1 MMRKSRR
8 NTSSRDSL
16 MLAGDAIH
24 TTDPQQDQLPPIEEP
39 HEIAPAKPKSF
50 GRGLRHKGTRLF
62 AALRVS
68 GDDRREHGKSLL
80 IVASQ
85 GNVDRIQQLID
96 AGGDPNYK
104 AKEDDESALHKAA
117 RAGHSEAISVLLTSL
132 AKLNAKNKIGETP
145 LHLASGVA
153 VGPVRVL
160 VNADARVDLSGLD
173 GWTALHNA
181 AVWGLP
187 DVLEVLVKAGA
198 PVNAKSK
205 GGHTALHQACYS
217 DSSECVRILLES
229 DAWVDAKA
237 GTTKR
242 NCGFY
247 DATPLHMAC
256 YMATQKIEFD
266 IAIIRLL
273 IEAGADLNAKTES
286 GKNGREITPLHIA
299 ARGRRADIVQLL
311 IDSGADF
318 DARAPVS
325 MRIIWA
331 DDLQIWD
338 DYNVIYTPLHFAV
351 AFNSTPT
358 IATLLKAGAS
368 GATDTGDRWEWQLL
382 HTAALHGAVASATC
396 LLRETETLRINTR
409 HLVGTPLH
417 IAASKGYSAIA
428 LLLLEHGADV
438 NSRGNKKRTPLHR
451 VLTARA
457 TNNSKSLESSIKIN
471 SRFYPLVTLLLD
483 YGADVNAIDED
494 GETPLSMLLCPRSKS
509 LWKHRSVDHDF
520 AKALLEGGADIQGSK
535 STKGDLIT
543 QAWVRR
549 DGSLME
555 FLIKHGATI
564 TKDLYNKAWRDAV
577 TAKGYKPVNSYRGH
591 DPHILHQARRKFEQV
606 KESYSKRCTLLDAY
620 AEADVASYG
629 QSLVSEESN
638 RIGNLTRKEKERRN
652 QKEREIEEFNE
663 MQEAGLNGLKYER
676 RRENRRDAVTRAK
689 ERGSLAV
696 PPPKNVK
703 RRKPRKSASSDS
715 IDVNLSNE
723 SES

>member
-1 MMRKSRR
+1 
-8 NTSSRDSL
+8 

-24 TTDPQQDQLPPIEEP
+24 TTDPQQDQLPPIEES
-39 HEIAPAKPKSF
+39 HEIAPAKPKPF
-50 GRGLRHKGTRLF
+50 GRGLRHQGTRLF

-68 GDDRREHGKSLL
+68 RDDRREHGKSLL
-80 IVASQ
+80 IVAGQ

-117 RAGHSEAISVLLTSL
+117 RSGHSEAISVLLTSL
-132 AKLNAKNKIGETP
+132 AKLNARNKIGETP
-145 LHLASGVA
+145 LQLASGVA

-160 VNADARVDLSGLD
+160 VNANARVDLSDIDGL
-173 GWTALHNA
+173 TALHNA
-181 AVWGLP
+181 AGLGLP

-205 GGHTALHQACYS
+205 TGYTALHHACCY

-229 DAWVDAKA
+229 GAWVDAKA

-247 DATPLHMAC
+247 DETPLHLAC
-256 YMATQKIEFD
+256 YEATQKIEFD
-266 IAIIRLL
+266 IAIIKLL
-273 IEAGADLNAKTES
+273 IEAGADLNAKRES
-286 GKNGREITPLHIA
+286 VENDREITPLHIA
-299 ARGRRADIVQLL
+299 AQGRRADIVQLL

-325 MRIIWA
+325 IRA
-331 DDLQIWD
+331 DDLQIGD

-368 GATDTGDRWEWQLL
+368 GATDTGDGWEWQLL

-396 LLRETETLRINTR
+396 LLRREETLRINTR

-417 IAASKGYSAIA
+417 IAASQGYSAIA
-428 LLLLEHGADV
+428 SLLLKHGADV
-438 NSRGNKKRTPLHR
+438 NSRDNKKRTPLHR
-451 VLTARA
+451 VLTARV
-457 TNNSKSLESSIKIN
+457 TNNSKSLESSINADFGN

-483 YGADVNAIDED
+483 YGADVNAIDEN

-509 LWKHRSVDHDF
+509 LRKHRSVDHDF

-564 TKDLYNKAWRDAV
+564 TEDLYNRAWKDAM
-577 TAKGYKPVNSYRGH
+577 TAKGYKPVNSYRWH
-591 DPHILHQARRKFEQV
+591 NLHTLHQARRKFEQV
-606 KESYSKRCTLLDAY
+606 KKSYSKRCTWLDAY
-620 AEADVASYG
+620 AEADIASYG
-629 QSLVSEESN
+629 QSLVSEEAN
-638 RIGNLTRKEKERRN
+638 RIGNLTGKEKEWRN
-652 QKEREIEEFNE
+652 QKEREIKEFNE
-663 MQEAGLNGLKYER
+663 MQEARLRNLMTRKKYER
-676 RRENRRDAVTRAK
+676 RRETWEK
-689 ERGSLAV
+689 ERGIPAV
-696 PPPKNVK
+696 PHPKNAK

-715 IDVNLSNE
+715 IDVNLSN
-723 SES
+723 

>member
-1 MMRKSRR
+1 
-8 NTSSRDSL
+8 

-24 TTDPQQDQLPPIEEP
+24 TTDPQQDQLPPIEES
-39 HEIAPAKPKSF
+39 HEIAPAKPKPF
-50 GRGLRHKGTRLF
+50 GRGLRHQGTRLF

-68 GDDRREHGKSLL
+68 RDDRREHGKSLL
-80 IVASQ
+80 IVAGQ

-117 RAGHSEAISVLLTSL
+117 RSGHSEAISVLLTSL

-160 VNADARVDLSGLD
+160 VNANARFDLSDIDGL
-173 GWTALHNA
+173 TALHNA
-181 AVWGLP
+181 AGWGLP

-205 GGHTALHQACYS
+205 SGYTALHHACYY

-237 GTTKR
+237 DG
-242 NCGFY
+242 
-247 DATPLHMAC
+247 
-256 YMATQKIEFD
+256 
-266 IAIIRLL
+266 
-273 IEAGADLNAKTES
+273 
-286 GKNGREITPLHIA
+286 
-299 ARGRRADIVQLL
+299 
-311 IDSGADF
+311 
-318 DARAPVS
+318 
-325 MRIIWA
+325 
-331 DDLQIWD
+331 
-338 DYNVIYTPLHFAV
+338 
-351 AFNSTPT
+351 
-358 IATLLKAGAS
+358 
-368 GATDTGDRWEWQLL
+368 WEWQLL

-396 LLRETETLRINTR
+396 LLREAETLRINTR
-409 HLVGTPLH
+409 HLFGTPLH
-417 IAASKGYSAIA
+417 IAARQGYSAIA
-428 LLLLEHGADV
+428 SLLLEHGADV
-438 NSRGNKKRTPLHR
+438 NSRDNKKRTPLHR
-451 VLTARA
+451 VLIARV
-457 TNNSKSLESSIKIN
+457 TSNSKSLESSIDVDFGN
-471 SRFYPLVTLLLD
+471 SRFYPLVPLLLD
-483 YGADVNAIDED
+483 YGADVNAIGED

-535 STKGDLIT
+535 STKGDLTT

-638 RIGNLTRKEKERRN
+638 RIGNLTRKEKERRK

-676 RRENRRDAVTRAK
+676 RREIRAK
-689 ERGSLAV
+689 EIPAV
-696 PPPKNVK
+696 PPPKNAK
-703 RRKPRKSASSDS
+703 RWKPRKSASSDS